1 VFGFLR
7 DRRRERLRAEPFPA
21 EWREILERG
30 FPLYGRLPAEDRR
43 ELEGHVRVFV
53 EEKSFEGAGGL
64 EMTDEV
70 RVTVAAQ
77 ACVLLLHRD
86 TDYYPRMR
94 SVVVYPAA
102 YVAEHRS
109 AEGGVVTEG
118 VEARLGESWSSGAV
132 VLSWGDV
139 RAGARDLR
147 DGHNVVFHEFA
158 HQLDLE
164 GGGVDGVPELE
175 GASAYR
181 AWARVFAA
189 EYLELRRDAA
199 QGRRSVLDDYGATD
213 PAEFFAVATE
223 AFFEKPLALRRKHP
237 ELYAELAS
245 YYLQDP
251 AGAAGPPG

>member
-1 VFGFLR
+1 MFGFLKR
-7 DRRRERLRAEPFPA
+7 RRRERVRARPFPP
-21 EWREILERG
+21 EWRAVLERR
-30 FPLYGRLPAEDRR
+30 FPLYERLSPEDRR
-43 ELEGHVRVFV
+43 ELEGHVQVFL

-64 EMTDEV
+64 EIRDEI
-70 RVTVAAQ
+70 RVLVAAQ
-77 ACVLLLHRD
+77 ACVLLLRRD

-102 YVAEHRS
+102 YLAEHRS

-118 VEARLGESWSSGAV
+118 RQTRLGESWSSGAV
-132 VLSWGDV
+132 VLSWSDV

-164 GGGVDGVPELE
+164 DGGVDGVPELE
-175 GASAYR
+175 GGSAYR

-189 EYLELRRDAA
+189 EYLELRRNARA
-199 QGRRSVLDDYGATD
+199 GRSSVLDDYGATE

-237 ELYAELAS
+237 ELYAELAAF
-245 YYLQDP
+245 YRQDP
-251 AGAAGPPG
+251 AGDAAPAG

>member
-1 VFGFLR
+1 MFGFLR
-7 DRRRERLRAEPFPA
+7 RRRRERIRARPFPA
-21 EWREILERG
+21 EWRAVLERG
-30 FPLYGRLPAEDRR
+30 FPLYGRLSPEDRR
-43 ELEGHVRVFV
+43 ELEGHVQVFL

-86 TDYYPRMR
+86 TDYYPRMK
-94 SVVVYPAA
+94 SVVVYPRAYLAA
-102 YVAEHRS
+102 QRS
-109 AEGGVVTEG
+109 VEGGVVTEG
-118 VEARLGESWSSGAV
+118 HQARLGESWSSGAV

-164 GGGVDGVPELE
+164 DGGVDGVPELE
-175 GASAYR
+175 GGSAYR
-181 AWARVFAA
+181 AWARVFSA
-189 EYLELRRDAA
+189 EYLELRADARK
-199 QGRRSVLDDYGATD
+199 GRRSVLDDYGATN
-213 PAEFFAVATE
+213 PPEFFAVATE

-237 ELYAELAS
+237 ELYAELAAF
-245 YYLQDP
+245 YRQDP
-251 AGAAGPPG
+251 AGDSAPAD

>member
-1 VFGFLR
+1 MFGFFER
-7 DRRRERLRAEPFPA
+7 RRRERIRAEPFPA
-21 EWREILERG
+21 EWRAILERR
-30 FPLYGRLPAEDRR
+30 FPLYGRLAPEDRS
-43 ELEGHVRVFV
+43 ELEGHVQVFLR
-53 EEKSFEGAGGL
+53 EKSFEGAGGL
-64 EMTDEV
+64 EITDEV

-109 AEGGVVTEG
+109 AAGGIVTEG
-118 VEARLGESWSSGAV
+118 RQTRLGESWSSGAV
-132 VLSWGDV
+132 VLSWSDV

-164 GGGVDGVPELE
+164 DGGVDGVPELE
-175 GASAYR
+175 GGSAYR
-181 AWARVFAA
+181 AWARVFSA
-189 EYLELRRDAA
+189 EYLELRADAKR
-199 QGRRSVLDDYGATD
+199 GRRSVLDDYGATD

-237 ELYAELAS
+237 ELYAELAAF
-245 YYLQDP
+245 YRQDP
-251 AGAAGPPG
+251 AGDAAPAG

>member
-1 VFGFLR
+1 VFGFLKR
-7 DRRRERLRAEPFPA
+7 RRRERVRARPFPP
-21 EWREILERG
+21 EWRAVLERR
-30 FPLYGRLPAEDRR
+30 FPLYERLSPEDRR
-43 ELEGHVRVFV
+43 ELEGHVQVFL

-64 EMTDEV
+64 EIRDEI
-70 RVTVAAQ
+70 RVLVAAQ
-77 ACVLLLHRD
+77 ACVLLLRRD

-102 YVAEHRS
+102 YLAEHRS

-118 VEARLGESWSSGAV
+118 RQTRLGESWSSGAV
-132 VLSWGDV
+132 VLSWSDV

-164 GGGVDGVPELE
+164 DGGVDGVPELE
-175 GASAYR
+175 GGSAYR

-189 EYLELRRDAA
+189 EYLELRRNARA
-199 QGRRSVLDDYGATD
+199 GRSSVLDDYGATE

-237 ELYAELAS
+237 ELYAELAAF
-245 YYLQDP
+245 YRQDP
-251 AGAAGPPG
+251 AGDAAPAG

>member
-1 VFGFLR
+1 MFDFFK
-7 DRRRERLRAEPFPA
+7 DRRRERVRAEPFPE
-21 EWREILERG
+21 EWRAILERG
-30 FPLYGRLPAEDRR
+30 FPLYARLSPEDRS
-43 ELEGHVRVFV
+43 ELEGHVQVFL

-94 SVVVYPAA
+94 SVVVYPRA
-102 YVAEHRS
+102 YLAEHRS
-109 AEGGVVTEG
+109 EEGGLVTEG
-118 VEARLGESWSSGAV
+118 HSVRLGESWSSGAV

-164 GGGVDGVPELE
+164 DGGVDGVPELE
-175 GASAYR
+175 GGSAYR
-181 AWARVFAA
+181 AWARVFSE
-189 EYLELRRDAA
+189 EYLELRADAKK
-199 QGRRSVLDDYGATD
+199 GRRSVLDDYGATN

-223 AFFEKPLALRRKHP
+223 AFFEKPGALRRKHP
-237 ELYAELAS
+237 ELYAELAAF
-245 YYLQDP
+245 YRQEPGGDAAP
-251 AGAAGPPG
+251 AG